1 VLEIDPNLPVARVM
15 PMSAIVE
22 RSIEQPRF
30 ITILVGLFAGL
41 ALSLAAVGV
50 YGLIAFTVA
59 RRTPEIGVRIALGA
73 SRREVLLLILREG
86 VVLAVVGVI
95 VGIGLAVVAG
105 SGMKTLLFGVTPV
118 DPVTFGGVGIA
129 LLLTAVAASLLP
141 ALRAARVDPMVALRS
156 E

>member
-1 VLEIDPNLPVARVM
+1 
-15 PMSAIVE
+15 
-22 RSIEQPRF
+22 
-30 ITILVGLFAGL
+30 VGLFAGL
-41 ALSLAAVGV
+41 ALSLAAVGI
-50 YGLIAFTVA
+50 YGQIAFTVA

-86 VVLAVVGVI
+86 VVLAIVGVI

-118 DPVTFGGVGIA
+118 DPVTFGGVGVALIA
-129 LLLTAVAASLLP
+129 TAVAASLLP